1 MNAVE
6 QLEKFKTWLNQADEK
21 WLDAFASQN
30 FTLIAHLSEMWQR
43 FQTSTNSTLLEND
56 MLILQPTEITPI
68 QKKRSHYYTSK
79 CEARRTLLLFKTC
92 RIAFSSIHQ
101 NRR

>member
-30 FTLIAHLSEMWQR
+30 FTLIAHLSEM
-43 FQTSTNSTLLEND
+43 
-56 MLILQPTEITPI
+56 
-68 QKKRSHYYTSK
+68 
-79 CEARRTLLLFKTC
+79 
-92 RIAFSSIHQ
+92 
-101 NRR
+101 